1 VVIAIIGILIALLLP
16 AVQAAREAARR
27 AQCSNN
33 LRQIGLGIH
42 NFHSAREGIPPV
54 VVFDREPS
62 VHVLLYPYIEQ
73 AALYEIYENMKAPNA
88 GYTNWPTNYAT
99 WWFEE
104 RLTEEQRKA
113 LSSVPCYFCPSRR
126 SPGKFSNMR
135 FGAYTSLSGPR
146 GDYCAVIAKTRE
158 YYWSRYTYCNDQEKE
173 ITGAFRIAELRF
185 SGTADGSDYTHRTS
199 ILSWEPR
206 LNLMSL
212 QDGTSNTVCF
222 GEKFIPAHALSSDK
236 KLAHVMWD
244 STINIAS
251 TNSYEMFGV
260 ARLIHPETGKTPMIA
275 RSPTD
280 KPSTTTATAWEDA
293 SPSSVWGRY
302 GFGSSH
308 PSVVNFLVCDG
319 SVHSISPT
327 IDHMTLYYLG
337 NGSDGHVV
345 TLP

>member
-1 VVIAIIGILIALLLP
+1 MVIAIIGILIALLLP

-42 NFHSAREGIPPV
+42 NFHSAREGVPPV
-54 VVFDREPS
+54 VVYDREPS

-73 AALYEIYENMKAPNA
+73 TALYEIYENMKAPNA
-88 GYTNWPTNYAT
+88 GYTNWVTGWAT
-99 WWFEE
+99 YWFES
-104 RLTEEQRKA
+104 LTADQRKA
-113 LSSVPCYFCPSRR
+113 LSSVPCYFCPARR
-126 SPGKFSNMR
+126 SPGKFSNVR
-135 FGAYTSLSGPR
+135 FGTASLSGPR
-146 GDYCAVIAKTRE
+146 GDYCAVIAKSRE
-158 YYWSRYTYCNDQEKE
+158 YYWSRYTYYNSEEKE
-173 ITGAFRIAELRF
+173 INGAFRVAELKF
-185 SGTADGSDYTHRTS
+185 SGTVDGSVYNTHRTS

-222 GEKFIPAHALSSDK
+222 GEKFIPAHALSSDQ

-251 TNSYEMFGV
+251 YKDFEMFSV
-260 ARLIHPETGKTPMIA
+260 ARLIHPETGKAPMIA

-280 KPSTTTATAWEDA
+280 KPSSVTFTTWEAA
-293 SPSSVWGRY
+293 SPTSVWGMY

-345 TLP
+345 NIP